1 MKKTIFGLFVLLI
14 ILTSYNPKFDLKI
27 NSNLNIKK
35 IVIENNS
42 IVSDQTIKEKLSF
55 LYNENLFN
63 LNSYKIKKRLSE
75 ESFIK
80 SFGIKKIYPNTVKF
94 LIIERKPIA
103 ILIDK
108 KKKFYISNKGNL
120 MEFFNIER
128 YKDLPTVFGNSK
140 DFNSLYSDLQN
151 INFPIRMIKSF
162 YYFETGRWDLILNNE
177 KTIKLPVN
185 NYLFSL
191 KNFVN
196 SMNNTQF
203 EKYKIFDYR
212 IKDQLILN

>member
-80 SFGIKKIYPNTVKF
+80 SFSIKKIYPNTVKF